1 MLNCRPGFRV
11 GRRTA
16 YTLLGLAVG
25 TVILVGLIVYY
36 VGVAGS
42 VQCQGDNAGDGAGG
56 TSSSEGLESQGGG
69 KKKVSVNLNLFIS
82 AYMHVYHQ
90 QRCNN

>member
-1 MLNCRPGFRV
+1 MGGKEEEAVGNGPSGAATTHLHGVDSGFRV

-56 TSSSEGLESQGGG
+56 ASSSEGLESQGGG
-69 KKKVSVNLNLFIS
+69 GKKKD
-82 AYMHVYHQ
+82 
-90 QRCNN
+90 